1 MARVR
6 STARVERDGDET
18 EAAETIPISE
28 AMRRSG
34 LVSSEDTPAA
44 EATQADVEE
53 VGSKDEYSCGMP
65 SKPSHL
71 EFGKSTIF
79 EADLPKMVKLGY
91 FSEAKKELIRFGEEE
106 ITPKPEKNEVV
117 VFKSFF
123 KAGLRFPLNGMIA
136 DVLKKFGVYLHQ
148 LTPNAIVRLSVYIW
162 ALRSQ
167 GVEPFGEGFCR
178 VHELHYQTKA
188 RGDGLH
194 ENFGCYNFAYRK
206 TTKFPVISYRS
217 KWPAGWKSEWFYVK
231 VDKDEDKL
239 VQSPLELTF
248 GETRPRC
255 NMIRGSPSQLALA
268 EFRVISDHIGT
279 RDLVQEFLAF
289 KVFPTMREWEM
300 PKLEGEKKK
309 GELVRLP
316 YYYKFKKHFKKPC
329 QEWLDT
335 IEIMCNDILGNYSKK
350 EDQLMT
356 AAFGTRPKRRL
367 NRVLDALN
375 FYYPDYEQLG
385 RDTEG
390 PKRKRI
396 ASALGKES
404 TKLAKNEKEISK
416 KQSPEPKMAA
426 PRKRKAASPKPA
438 SPKSKTLA
446 REEEVPATPS
456 AAEVEDI
463 LKVMTELLPV
473 KLSPLAPEL
482 MKFFQKDKE
491 ASAAESPAKPKKR
504 RIIQVADVI
513 HQTPPPTSVSKIVTA
528 ETTAIGVETTGAKTT
543 GAETGGAKATG
554 AEAGATED
562 PNLETT
568 LDDIDNILLKMA
580 EEEAAV
586 VAVNTTT
593 EKGKEQIEDTL
604 EEGNFNFQDILGQ
617 ELTDAEKEELKKY
630 AISCGYKPGS
640 LLFGGINEGK
650 LRCLRNRTEA
660 KVVRTFSKSVGLPKI
675 EADLCRYQRQH
686 IASSLLYAN
695 FKVKTQL
702 FFELIYFLTKV
713 VLAEYT
719 SK

>member
-1 MARVR
+1 
-6 STARVERDGDET
+6 
-18 EAAETIPISE
+18 
-28 AMRRSG
+28 
-34 LVSSEDTPAA
+34 
-44 EATQADVEE
+44 
-53 VGSKDEYSCGMP
+53 
-65 SKPSHL
+65 
-71 EFGKSTIF
+71 
-79 EADLPKMVKLGY
+79 
-91 FSEAKKELIRFGEEE
+91 
-106 ITPKPEKNEVV
+106 
-117 VFKSFF
+117 
-123 KAGLRFPLNGMIA
+123 
-136 DVLKKFGVYLHQ
+136 LKKFGVYLHQ

-178 VHELHYQTKA
+178 VHGLHYQTKA

-206 TTKFPVISYRS
+206 TSKFPVISYRS
-217 KWPAGWKSEWFYVK
+217 KWLAGWKSEWFYVK

-255 NMIRGSPSQLALA
+255 NMIRGSPSQIALA
-268 EFRVISDHIGT
+268 EFRVISDHIRT
-279 RDLVQEFLAF
+279 RDLVQKFLAF

-316 YYYKFKKHFKKPC
+316 YYYKFNKHFKKPC

-356 AAFGTRPKRRL
+356 VAFGTRPKRRL

-375 FYYPDYEQLG
+375 FDYPDYEQLG
-385 RDTEG
+385 GDAEG

-396 ASALGKES
+396 ASALDKES
-404 TKLAKNEKEISK
+404 TKLAKKEKEISEK
-416 KQSPEPKMAA
+416 LIPEPKMAA
-426 PRKRKAASPKPA
+426 PRKRKAASPKHA
-438 SPKSKTLA
+438 SPKPKTSA
-446 REEEVPATPS
+446 REEEAPATPS
-456 AAEVEDI
+456 AAEVEEI
-463 LKVMTELLPV
+463 LKVMTEPLPV

-482 MKFFQKDKE
+482 TKFFQKDKE
-491 ASAAESPAKPKKR
+491 ASAAESPAKPKKQ

-513 HQTPPPTSVSKIVTA
+513 HQTPPPSSASKIVTA
-528 ETTAIGVETTGAKTT
+528 ETTAIGAETTGAETT
-543 GAETGGAKATG
+543 GAETGRAEATGAKATG
-554 AEAGATED
+554 ATTEAEATGAETGTTED

-568 LDDIDNILLKMA
+568 LDDIDNILLRMA
-580 EEEAAV
+580 EEEVVV

-593 EKGKEQIEDTL
+593 EKGKEQIKDTL
-604 EEGNFNFQDILGQ
+604 EEENFNFQDILGQ

-640 LLFGGINEGK
+640 LLFGGVNEGK

-660 KVVRTFSKSVGLPKI
+660 KVVRTFLKSVGLPKI

-686 IASSLLYAN
+686 IAGSLLYAN
-695 FKVKTQL
+695 FKVKTRL
-702 FFELIYFLTKV
+702 FIIFFELICFLTKV

>member
-1 MARVR
+1 
-6 STARVERDGDET
+6 
-18 EAAETIPISE
+18 
-28 AMRRSG
+28 
-34 LVSSEDTPAA
+34 
-44 EATQADVEE
+44 
-53 VGSKDEYSCGMP
+53 
-65 SKPSHL
+65 
-71 EFGKSTIF
+71 
-79 EADLPKMVKLGY
+79 
-91 FSEAKKELIRFGEEE
+91 
-106 ITPKPEKNEVV
+106 
-117 VFKSFF
+117 
-123 KAGLRFPLNGMIA
+123 
-136 DVLKKFGVYLHQ
+136 
-148 LTPNAIVRLSVYIW
+148 
-162 ALRSQ
+162 
-167 GVEPFGEGFCR
+167 VEPFGEGFCR

-255 NMIRGSPSQLALA
+255 NMIRGSPSQIALA

-335 IEIMCNDILGNYSKK
+335 IEVMCNDILGNYSKK

-375 FYYPDYEQLG
+375 LDYPDYEQLSG
-385 RDTEG
+385 DAEG

-396 ASALGKES
+396 ASALDKES
-404 TKLAKNEKEISK
+404 TKLAKKEKETSEKLI
-416 KQSPEPKMAA
+416 PEPKVAA
-426 PRKRKAASPKPA
+426 PRKRKVASPKP
-438 SPKSKTLA
+438 KTLA
-446 REEEVPATPS
+446 REEEAPATPS
-456 AAEVEDI
+456 AVEVEEI
-463 LKVMTELLPV
+463 LKVMTEPLPV

-491 ASAAESPAKPKKR
+491 ASTAESPAKPKKR
-504 RIIQVADVI
+504 RIIQVADVF
-513 HQTPPPTSVSKIVTA
+513 HQTPPPIPASKIVIA
-528 ETTAIGVETTGAKTT
+528 ETT
-543 GAETGGAKATG
+543 GAETAEAEATG
-554 AEAGATED
+554 AEATEAEATGAEAIEAEATGAEPRTTED
-562 PNLETT
+562 PNLGTT
-568 LDDIDNILLKMA
+568 LDDIDNILLRMA

-586 VAVNTTT
+586 VAVNAAT
-593 EKGKEQIEDTL
+593 EKGKEQIEDIW

-686 IASSLLYAN
+686 IAGSLLYAN
-695 FKVKTQL
+695 FKVQSRL
-702 FFELIYFLTKV
+702 FI
-713 VLAEYT
+713 
-719 SK
+719 SR